1 MSCVF
6 KQICQKRPSAD
17 HFQLVLKIASGVM
30 LCSTLAWLMC
40 GFGSLWM
47 PGGVIQVVL
56 VGITL
61 WQWDVL
67 ITHPTATSTYHS
79 KRIVRVEEVQSIC
92 FSSPQTYPKQSVLP
106 HKHKGTSV
114 NPAPCAQLMLQVS
127 FYNPRNKLKAV
138 GGLGFCF
145 VFNQP
150 LHFFLWNGKKK
161 SSRNLSISYF
171 GFSLVFQIPVN
182 SFPEFEMVSTCSVSA
197 AKLR

>member
-1 MSCVF
+1 M
-6 KQICQKRPSAD
+6 QITSNRFWKLHLELCSVPPWHD
-17 HFQLVLKIASGVM
+17 WWVVWEASG
-30 LCSTLAWLMC
+30 
-40 GFGSLWM
+40 
-47 PGGVIQVVL
+47 GVTQVVL

-61 WQWDVL
+61 WDVL
-67 ITHPTATSTYHS
+67 TAHPTATSHLPLKENCEGGGTANYLL
-79 KRIVRVEEVQSIC
+79 
-92 FSSPQTYPKQSVLP
+92 FFPPTYPKQSILP

-114 NPAPCAQLMLQVS
+114 NPAPSAQLMLQVS

-150 LHFFLWNGKKK
+150 LQFFLWNGKKK
-161 SSRNLSISYF
+161 KSSSRNLSISYF
-171 GFSLVFQIPVN
+171 GLSLVFQIPVN